1 MKTKLV
7 PLLALALAVA
17 GGALYGSSSQ
27 SAAGIE
33 FGIEDKTDAYVLETV
48 DPKYPR
54 EMLQRGIQGKTL
66 LMLRVDEQGE
76 VAAVQVVASSNKAFS
91 DAAVKSVKNW
101 YFQPGTQNGVPVPQ
115 TVTVP
120 VNFLIEDLETPSL
133 ASL

>member
-1 MKTKLV
+1 MKTRFISFCV
-7 PLLALALAVA
+7 LALAMAS
-17 GGALYGSSSQ
+17 GALFASSPEEV
-27 SAAGIE
+27 AID

-48 DPKYPR
+48 KPQYPQ

-66 LMLRVDEQGE
+66 LLLRVDERGE
-76 VAAVQVVASSNKAFS
+76 VSDVRVVSTSNDSFA
-91 DAAVKSVKNW
+91 DAAIKSVKNW

-120 VNFLIEDLETPSL
+120 VSFLIEDLKTPAL

>member
-1 MKTKLV
+1 M
-7 PLLALALAVA
+7 LAGAALQA
-17 GGALYGSSSQ
+17 STPIST
-27 SAAGIE
+27 AAID

-48 DPKYPR
+48 TPNYPH

-66 LMLRVDEQGE
+66 LMLRVDELGE
-76 VAAVQVVASSNKAFS
+76 VKDVRVVSSSNKAFS
-91 DAAVKSVKNW
+91 KAAIKSVKNW

-120 VNFLIEDLETPSL
+120 VSFLIEDLETPAL